1 MSEIAIEQRRSGW
14 DVIIGILLV
23 IAGIIIL
30 ANVAIATT
38 VSVKFLGWMTLIA
51 GIIELISAFFKI
63 KEGRFWGAAL
73 GGGLLAVLGLFILRN
88 TTAVALTLTL
98 IVGAVFLVG
107 GVVRIAAA
115 KDYPEMRW
123 ILIIGGAI
131 SALLGIIVLFNL
143 ATATYTL
150 LGLLLGIQA
159 IIEGFILIFA
169 GRLHVSVR

>member
-1 MSEIAIEQRRSGW
+1 MTELTIERRRSGW
-14 DVIIGILLV
+14 DVVIGILLI

-30 ANVAIATT
+30 GDVVLATT
-38 VSVKFLGWMTLIA
+38 VSVKFLGWVTLIA
-51 GIIELISAFFKI
+51 GVLELVSAFFKI

-73 GGGLLAVLGLFILRN
+73 GGGLLTVLGLFILRN
-88 TTAVALTLTL
+88 TAAVALTLTL

-107 GVVRIAAA
+107 GVVRMAAA

-123 ILIIGGAI
+123 VLIFGGAI
-131 SALLGIIVLFNL
+131 SALLGLIVLFNL
-143 ATATYTL
+143 ATASATL

-169 GRLHVSVR
+169 GRARVSIT